1 MVTST
6 PAIPQK
12 RRDQRRKESA
22 RIRRQRSSTKYLHLS
37 QVFEIIPG
45 SPLNNSLERGKHTRR
60 HQPNNKLPIPSRFCF
75 NKVPLDSKTKS
86 GKEPPFRTFDPLLQQ
101 QQLFPIAIAW
111 LRLPFS
117 STILS
122 RLFFSSLADQPTST
136 TYQVNEDEPTLE
148 HCSRLHRLLPINTTP
163 KHIATME
170 TPAMPMPQD
179 EREQAILDRLSAI
192 RDRLLLLKRDRT
204 KYIRTQDVI
213 VHYDEVVEQVR
224 ELNEI
229 RKGQKVTET
238 RGMRIVL
245 YKLLL
250 NKEI

>member
-1 MVTST
+1 
-6 PAIPQK
+6 
-12 RRDQRRKESA
+12 
-22 RIRRQRSSTKYLHLS
+22 
-37 QVFEIIPG
+37 
-45 SPLNNSLERGKHTRR
+45 
-60 HQPNNKLPIPSRFCF
+60 
-75 NKVPLDSKTKS
+75 
-86 GKEPPFRTFDPLLQQ
+86 
-101 QQLFPIAIAW
+101 
-111 LRLPFS
+111 
-117 STILS
+117 
-122 RLFFSSLADQPTST
+122 
-136 TYQVNEDEPTLE
+136 
-148 HCSRLHRLLPINTTP
+148 
-163 KHIATME
+163 
-170 TPAMPMPQD
+170 MPMPQD